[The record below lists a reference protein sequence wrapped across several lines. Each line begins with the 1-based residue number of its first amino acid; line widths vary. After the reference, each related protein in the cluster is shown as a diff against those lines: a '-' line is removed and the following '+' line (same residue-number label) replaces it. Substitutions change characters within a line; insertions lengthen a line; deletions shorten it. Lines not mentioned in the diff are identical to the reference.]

1 MAETMQGFNESVS
14 PITNITL
21 AFGLVFARA
30 KNGTV
35 LIPVPID
42 RALWSERSE
51 RVMTNAI
58 KSYQQMTG
66 SKSIGKQELWITGTA
81 TPLAKQELWKLGVG
95 VVENIGTRIELMY

>member
-1 MAETMQGFNESVS
+1 MAETMRGYNESVS
-14 PITNITL
+14 PITDITV

-30 KNGTV
+30 ENGTV

-58 KSYQQMTG
+58 KSYKQMTG
-66 SKSIGKQELWITGTA
+66 SQPTGKLELWITGTA
-81 TPLAKQELWKLGVG
+81 TPLAKQELEKLGVG
-95 VVENIGTRIELMY
+95 VVEKLVPVSIS